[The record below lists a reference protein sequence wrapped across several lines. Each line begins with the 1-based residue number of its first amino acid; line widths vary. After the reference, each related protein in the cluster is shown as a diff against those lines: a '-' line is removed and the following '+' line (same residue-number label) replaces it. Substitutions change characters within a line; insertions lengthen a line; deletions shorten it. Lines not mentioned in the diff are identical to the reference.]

1 MRNHA
6 RKINQNLRIHE
17 VKSKTFLAQTIL
29 SKISITALTYMYQYR
44 NFLISFIRCLSATE
58 QIGSL
63 ILP

>member
-17 VKSKTFLAQTIL
+17 AKLKTFPAQIIL
-29 SKISITALTYMYQYR
+29 SKISITTLTYMYQYR
-44 NFLISFIRCLSATE
+44 NFLISFIRCLSSAE

>member
-6 RKINQNLRIHE
+6 RKINQNLCIHE
-17 VKSKTFLAQTIL
+17 AKSKTFLAQTIL
-29 SKISITALTYMYQYR
+29 SKIGIVTLTYMYQYR
-44 NFLISFIRCLSATE
+44 NFLVSFIRCPSSTE

>member
-6 RKINQNLRIHE
+6 RKISQNLRIHGA
-17 VKSKTFLAQTIL
+17 KSKTFLAQTTL
-29 SKISITALTYMYQYR
+29 SKISITTLTYMYQYR
-44 NFLISFIRCLSATE
+44 NFLITFIRCLSSTE